1 MVKKALLGVFSG
13 ILLFLIACDS
23 ETTPSQTTDNNPPKE
38 VAKPRIKPPVFNEDS
53 AFYFV
58 KQQVAF
64 GPRTP
69 GSIAHAKTAD
79 WFQKLFKAYGATVK
93 LQIGTGKTFDG
104 KQHEI
109 KNIIASFND
118 TATDRIL
125 LCAHWDTRPFAD
137 KDSFD
142 LNKPIDGAND
152 GASGAAVLLEIARIL
167 KEKKP
172 SVGIDLI
179 LFDLEDY
186 GKGDVEGFENNED
199 SWCVGSKYWAQN
211 KHVPAYNA
219 RFGIL
224 LDMVG
229 GKNPSFPKEAHSM
242 AFAPSIVDKVWA
254 TAKNLGYSAVFKESI
269 FGPITD
275 DHYNVN
281 QIAGIP
287 CIDILSFD
295 ENLKDF
301 NAHHH
306 KHSDNLKNIDKNTLK
321 MVGNVLLEVI
331 FNE

>member
-1 MVKKALLGVFSG
+1 MVKKALLGVFSCS
-13 ILLFLIACDS
+13 LLFFYSCDNN
-23 ETTPSQTTDNNPPKE
+23 TTTDTPKDNTPKE
-38 VAKPRIKPPVFNEDS
+38 IVKPRIKPPLFNEDS
-53 AFYFV
+53 AFYFTK
-58 KQQVAF
+58 KQVDF

-69 GSIAHAKTAD
+69 GSKAHEQTAN
-79 WFQKLFKAYGATVK
+79 WFQKQFKAYGASVI
-93 LQIGTGKTFDG
+93 LQNGNGQTFDG
-104 KQHEI
+104 KQHAI

-118 TATDRIL
+118 SATDRIL
-125 LCAHWDTRPFAD
+125 LCTHWDSRPFGD

-167 KEKKP
+167 KTQKP
-172 SVGIDLI
+172 NMGIDLI

-186 GKGDVEGFENNED
+186 GRGEVEGFENNED

-211 KHVPAYNA
+211 KHKPAYNA

-229 GKNPSFPKEAHSM
+229 GKNPSFPKEGHSV
-242 AFAPSIVDKVWA
+242 AFAPSLVDKVWGV
-254 TAKNLGYSAVFKESI
+254 AKNLGYGGVFKESLMQ
-269 FGPITD
+269 PITD
-275 DHYNVN
+275 DHVNVN

-321 MVGNVLLEVI
+321 IVGNVLLEVI

>member
-13 ILLFLIACDS
+13 TILFFYSCDNN
-23 ETTPSQTTDNNPPKE
+23 TTTDIPKDNIPK
-38 VAKPRIKPPVFNEDS
+38 VIVKPRIKPPVFNEDS
-53 AFYFV
+53 AFYFIK
-58 KQQVAF
+58 KQVDF

-69 GSIAHAKTAD
+69 DSKAHAQTAD
-79 WFQKLFKAYGATVK
+79 WFQKQFKAFGASVI
-93 LQIGTGKTFDG
+93 LQNGNGQTFDG
-104 KQHEI
+104 KQHAI
-109 KNIIASFND
+109 KNIIASYND
-118 TATDRIL
+118 SATDRIL
-125 LCAHWDTRPFAD
+125 LCAHWDSRPFGD

-142 LNKPIDGAND
+142 LKKPIDGAND

-167 KEKKP
+167 KTQKP
-172 SVGIDLI
+172 TVGIDLI

-186 GKGDVEGFENNED
+186 GKGEIAGFENNED

-211 KHVPAYNA
+211 KHKPAYNA

-229 GKNPSFPKEAHSM
+229 GKNPSFPKEGHSM
-242 AFAPSIVDKVWA
+242 AFAPSLVDKVWA
-254 TAKNLGYSAVFKESI
+254 VAKNLGYANVFKESI

-287 CIDILSFD
+287 CIDILSYD

>member
-13 ILLFLIACDS
+13 SILFFSSCDNN
-23 ETTPSQTTDNNPPKE
+23 TTPDTPKDNTSKE
-38 VAKPRIKPPVFNEDS
+38 IVKPRIKPPAFNEDS
-53 AFYFV
+53 AFYFTK
-58 KQQVAF
+58 KQVDF

-69 GSIAHAKTAD
+69 GSKAHAQTAD
-79 WFQKLFKAYGATVK
+79 WFQKQFKAFGANVT
-93 LQIGTGKTFDG
+93 LQNGNGQTFDG
-104 KQHEI
+104 KQHAI

-118 TATDRIL
+118 SATDRIL
-125 LCAHWDTRPFAD
+125 LCAHWDSRPFGD
-137 KDSFD
+137 KDSID

-152 GASGAAVLLEIARIL
+152 GASGAAVLLEIARVL
-167 KEKKP
+167 KTKKP
-172 SVGIDLI
+172 NVGIDLV

-186 GKGDVEGFENNED
+186 GKGEINGFENNDD
-199 SWCVGSKYWAQN
+199 SWCLGSKYWAQN
-211 KHVPAYNA
+211 KHKPAYNA

-229 GKNPSFPKEAHSM
+229 GINPSFPKEGHSV
-242 AFAPSIVDKVWA
+242 AFAPSLVDKVWGI
-254 TAKNLGYSAVFKESI
+254 AKNLGYGSVFKESL

-275 DHYNVN
+275 DHVNVN

-287 CIDILSFD
+287 CIDILSYD

-321 MVGNVLLEVI
+321 IVGNVLLEVI

>member
-13 ILLFLIACDS
+13 SVLFFASC
-23 ETTPSQTTDNNPPKE
+23 DNNTNTEPPKDNTPKE
-38 VAKPRIKPPVFNEDS
+38 VVKPRTKPPVFNEDS
-53 AFYFV
+53 AFYFTK
-58 KQQVAF
+58 KQVDF

-69 GSIAHAKTAD
+69 GSKAHAQTAD
-79 WFQKLFKAYGATVK
+79 WFQKQFKAYGATVI
-93 LQIGTGKTFDG
+93 LQNGSGQTFDG
-104 KQHEI
+104 KQHAI

-118 TATDRIL
+118 SATERIL
-125 LCAHWDTRPFAD
+125 LCAHWDTRPFGD

-167 KEKKP
+167 KTKQP
-172 SVGIDLI
+172 NVGIDLI

-186 GKGDVEGFENNED
+186 GRGEVEGFENNED

-211 KHVPAYNA
+211 KHKPAYTA

-229 GKNPSFPKEAHSM
+229 GKNPSFPKEENSVT
-242 AFAPSIVDKVWA
+242 FAPSLVDKVWGV
-254 TAKNLGYSAVFKESI
+254 AKNLGYGAVFKESR

-275 DHYNVN
+275 DHLNVN

-295 ENLKDF
+295 ENLQDF